1 MLRTIPLA
9 SLAAVALIASAS
21 AAPEPVVKIRV
32 GISSGLVLSAAG
44 SGWTGDLI
52 SPRVVRIDPAAN
64 AITRRVKVGQR
75 PFGLAYGAKSI
86 WVSDRNLGRLTRINP
101 RTGKVQARL
110 KIGISSY
117 GLSFGA
123 GSVWVTSE

>member
-1 MLRTIPLA
+1 MFRTL
-9 SLAAVALIASAS
+9 SAAILSAIAVTASAG
-21 AAPEPVVKIRV
+21 AAPEPVAKVRV

-44 SGWTGDLI
+44 SVWTSDLI

-64 AITRRVKVGQR
+64 LIARRVTVGQR

-86 WVSDRNLGRLTRINP
+86 WVSDRNLARLTRINP
-101 RTGKVQARL
+101 RSGKVQARV

-117 GLSFGA
+117 G
-123 GSVWVTSE
+123 